1 MQPVELAG
9 RQCAAVGIGLLL
21 AGEVRIVKR
30 QPHVGGKRID
40 QRIAVRVHRVGPV
53 IGRDGERWRN
63 VVRQHDLRLEPRALA
78 GKRSFKRHELKAC
91 RRGKIDAVE
100 RDHVDVVAGFDV
112 GRLIDDRR
120 DGLHAVD
127 LLNGLDRFVVEQR
140 DRIPQR
146 LIGRPHVDL
155 GEAAHA
161 LDALAVR
168 LLIAETHGDQHH
180 DAHDAD
186 GHGKRRQERPRFSPP
201 EVDEPEAE
209 QIRDAHP
216 CPPGRRL

>member
-9 RQCAAVGIGLLL
+9 RQCAAIGIGLLL
-21 AGEVRIVKR
+21 AGEVGIVKR
-30 QPHVGGKRID
+30 QPHIGRKRID
-40 QRIAVRVHRVGPV
+40 QRVAVRVHRVGPV
-53 IGRDGERWRN
+53 IGRDGERRRN

-161 LDALAVR
+161 LDALAV
-168 LLIAETHGDQHH
+168 
-180 DAHDAD
+180 
-186 GHGKRRQERPRFSPP
+186 
-201 EVDEPEAE
+201 
-209 QIRDAHP
+209 
-216 CPPGRRL
+216 